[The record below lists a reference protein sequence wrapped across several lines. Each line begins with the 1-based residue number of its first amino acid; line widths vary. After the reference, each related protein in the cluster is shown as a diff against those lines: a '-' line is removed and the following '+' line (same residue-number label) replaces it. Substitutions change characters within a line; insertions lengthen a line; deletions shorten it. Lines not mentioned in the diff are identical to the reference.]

1 MSVTAA
7 TLTVFVPA
15 SMLVAASPG
24 ANNLLSLMNGA
35 RSGFGPTAQSICGRM
50 AAFAIL
56 LAIVAVGLGAL
67 LTESEVAFRIV
78 KWLGVGYLAYLGVK
92 MWRSR
97 AAFAAPG
104 VAAAS
109 SVSMA
114 RKEFAVAMTNPKAML
129 LFSAFIPQFVSLS
142 GNATTELFVL
152 GAIYLAIEFAM
163 ACVYALA
170 GAIMRRS
177 AGKVLEGRLM
187 NRVGGAIFVASAG
200 LLATS
205 AQRG

>member
-1 MSVTAA
+1 MSAGSIPATPAVSFSPSVTEMQNMQNKAMFDRIKYQGLA
-7 TLTVFVPA
+7 I
-15 SMLVAASPG
+15 LVV
-24 ANNLLSLMNGA
+24 
-35 RSGFGPTAQSICGRM
+35 
-50 AAFAIL
+50 AIL
-56 LAIVAVGLGAL
+56 LAVVAVGLGAV

-97 AAFAAPG
+97 AAFAARG
-104 VAAAS
+104 VAAS
-109 SVSMA
+109 SSAAMA

-142 GNATTELFVL
+142 GDATTELFGL
-152 GAIYLAIEFAM
+152 GAIYLGIEFAM
-163 ACVYALA
+163 ACAYALA
-170 GAIMRRS
+170 GAVMRRS

-187 NRVGGAIFVASAG
+187 NRVGGAVFMASAG

-205 AQRG
+205 AQRS